1 MLPIQQQHHHGGLHD
16 LLLFLFLF
24 LPISVRTIISKITK
38 PIFAK
43 FLGLAEV

>member
-24 LPISVRTIISKITK
+24 LPISVRTILKNYQTDLRQ
-38 PIFAK
+38 IFGIGK
-43 FLGLAEV
+43 V